1 MKKLLMIIAVF
12 WFFAGSALASGY
24 NYVSP
29 EKVKTWIETQKLFTI
44 VDIQVTDEFKAHHL
58 PNSIATYAYP
68 VKTDGEKA
76 QIEDA
81 IRTSMEKDTPIV
93 VVCPRGGGGAKR
105 CYDYMKSKNVPE
117 DRLLILEKGMAGW
130 PYKDLVE
137 TGQ

>member
-1 MKKLLMIIAVF
+1 MKKFFILFAVY
-12 WFFAGSALASGY
+12 ALALSSALASDY
-24 NYVSP
+24 NYISP
-29 EKVKTWIETQKLFTI
+29 EKVKTWLETQKPFTI

-58 PNSIATYAYP
+58 PGSTATYAYP
-68 VKTDGEKA
+68 VKTDAEKA
-76 QIEDA
+76 QIDDA
-81 IRTSMEKDTPIV
+81 IQLSLEKDTPIV

-117 DRLLILEKGMAGW
+117 DRLLILEKGMGGW